1 MTFKLFPKPNL
12 APEKQ
17 KENLEYDINRLQ
29 IKFERLTG
37 DYSDKMGILE
47 AEYSTRGA
55 NLNREIQDLERTLV
69 SKRQEKSELEKPL
82 TEREHIVSVKESEV
96 KRLFKELEYK
106 NDELNKREFDIRKQE
121 ETVEDFADDL
131 GEAKRAIKERL
142 DTVKA
147 KEHILKQKEQ
157 DYLLKVD
164 TQNGLLKDK
173 EKEIDKKI
181 VLLDSI
187 TIQQQATKENLEG
200 REEILAKK
208 QRLLN
213 DRWAM
218 LERAIKRQ

>member
-17 KENLEYDINRLQ
+17 KENLEVDINRLQ
-29 IKFERLTG
+29 IKYEHLSG
-37 DYSDKMGILE
+37 DYSDKMAILE

-69 SKRQEKSELEKPL
+69 SKRQEKTELEKPL

-96 KRLFKELEYK
+96 KRLFKELEDK
-106 NDELNKREFDIRKQE
+106 NEELNKREFTIRKQE

-142 DTVKA
+142 DIVKA

-187 TIQQQATKENLEG
+187 TVQQQATKENLEG

>member
-1 MTFKLFPKPNL
+1 MRLFPKPNL

-17 KENLEYDINRLQ
+17 KENLEVDINRLQ
-29 IKFERLTG
+29 IKYERLSG

-69 SKRQEKSELEKPL
+69 SKRQEKTELEKPL

-96 KRLFKELEYK
+96 KRLFDEICDKT
-106 NDELNKREFDIRKQE
+106 DELSKREFTIRKQE

>member
-1 MTFKLFPKPNL
+1 MLRIFPKPNL
-12 APEKQ
+12 TPEKQ
-17 KENLEYDINRLQ
+17 KENLEVDINRLQ
-29 IKFERLTG
+29 IKYERLTG
-37 DYSDKMGILE
+37 DYNDKMAILE

-96 KRLFKELEYK
+96 KRLFKDLEYK

-181 VLLDSI
+181 ILLDSI

-218 LERAIKRQ
+218 LERAIKRK